1 MIIGE
6 RNGKDRVKKENK
18 QYTPEE
24 ILNALHVI
32 QDTCEYYLHGN
43 YEDCKKCPLCTM
55 TGRAPSCTIRDSDP
69 YVWEIDD
76 NPDTTWRAF
85 KK

>member
-1 MIIGE
+1 ME
-6 RNGKDRVKKENK
+6 KNK
-18 QYTPEE
+18 LHTSEE

-32 QDTCEYYLHGN
+32 QDTCEYYREGIDNN
-43 YEDCKKCPLCTM
+43 YGCKKCPLCTM
-55 TGRAPSCTIRDSDP
+55 LGDSPTCTITDLEPDNWS
-69 YVWEIDD
+69 IAD

>member
-32 QDTCEYYLHGN
+32 QDTCEYYLHDN
-43 YEDCKKCPLCTM
+43 DEDCKKMPIMYNDREGTKVH
-55 TGRAPSCTIRDSDP
+55 D
-69 YVWEIDD
+69 
-76 NPDTTWRAF
+76 
-85 KK
+85 

>member
-1 MIIGE
+1 MTMMKI
-6 RNGKDRVKKENK
+6 
-18 QYTPEE
+18 
-24 ILNALHVI
+24 A
-32 QDTCEYYLHGN
+32 
-43 YEDCKKCPLCTM
+43 KKCPLCTM

-76 NPDTTWRAF
+76 DPDTTWRAF

>member
-1 MIIGE
+1 MILGE
-6 RNGKDRVKKENK
+6 GNGKDRVKKENK

-43 YEDCKKCPLCTM
+43 DENCEKCPLCTM
-55 TGRAPSCTIRDSDP
+55 TGRALSCTIRYSDP
-69 YVWEIDD
+69 CIWEIDD
-76 NPDTTWRAF
+76 DTDTTWRAF

>member
-43 YEDCKKCPLCTM
+43 DEDCKKCPLCTM
-55 TGRAPSCTIRDSDP
+55 TGRASSCTIRDSDP

-76 NPDTTWRAF
+76 DPDTTWRAF
-85 KK
+85 EK

>member
-6 RNGKDRVKKENK
+6 RNGKDIVKKENK
-18 QYTPEE
+18 QYTSEE

-43 YEDCKKCPLCTM
+43 DEDCEKCPLCAM

-69 YVWEIDD
+69 CVCEHL
-76 NPDTTWRAF
+76 RSRR
-85 KK
+85 

>member
-1 MIIGE
+1 MILGE

-18 QYTPEE
+18 QYTSEE

-43 YEDCKKCPLCTM
+43 DEDCEKCPLCTM
-55 TGRAPSCTIRDSDP
+55 TGRAPSCTIRDSGS

-76 NPDTTWRAF
+76 DPDTTWRAF
-85 KK
+85 EK

>member
-18 QYTPEE
+18 QYIPEE

-43 YEDCKKCPLCTM
+43 DEDCKN
-55 TGRAPSCTIRDSDP
+55 AH
-69 YVWEIDD
+69 YVQ
-76 NPDTTWRAF
+76 
-85 KK
+85 